1 MRRSLTFAASL
12 AWLAFL
18 TSCSRSQYVNLA
30 KTTTLLPRQPLTL
43 RAPRSLQVVGDLNEL
58 CLQITPPDSINMR
71 TLGGEWGARRS
82 DGVLVTVGAAMLHAD
97 NSADTISAGGYRM
110 SPGED
115 CLAIRPAVHDTL
127 HPPFV
132 AVRITASDS
141 LRVSRI
147 TWSSLKGW

>member
-1 MRRSLTFAASL
+1 MRHSLTFAAAL

-58 CLQITPPDSINMR
+58 CLEITPPDSLNR
-71 TLGGEWGARRS
+71 DEWGARRS

-127 HPPFV
+127 RPPFV
-132 AVRITASDS
+132 AIRITASDS

-147 TWSSLKGW
+147 TWSSQKGW

>member
-1 MRRSLTFAASL
+1 MRHSLTFPAAL

-18 TSCSRSQYVNLA
+18 TSCSRSQLVNLA
-30 KTTTLLPRQPLTL
+30 KTTTLLSRQPLTL

-58 CLQITPPDSINMR
+58 CLQITAPDSLNR
-71 TLGGEWGARRS
+71 DEWGARRS

-97 NSADTISAGGYRM
+97 NSADTISEGGYSM

-147 TWSSLKGW
+147 TWSSRKGW

>member
-1 MRRSLTFAASL
+1 MRLSLTLVVAF

-18 TSCSRSQYVNLA
+18 AACSKSQYVELA
-30 KTTTLLPRQPLTL
+30 KTTTLLPGQALTV

-58 CLQITPPDSINMR
+58 CLQITAPDSLNP
-71 TLGGEWGARRS
+71 GKWGARRS
-82 DGVLVTVGAAMLHAD
+82 DGALVTVGAAMLHAD
-97 NSADTISAGGYRM
+97 KSSDTISAGGYSM

-127 HPPFV
+127 RPPFV

-147 TWSSLKGW
+147 SWSSVKGW